1 MTRLLAQLL
10 VPLALASLSAASWAH
25 DDDDHRHRHHRKA
38 HKEEYWDGHCKVE
51 RKWKHNGEYK
61 EKRKC
66 RDRPVVYHAPQPVYV
81 APQPVYVAPRPA
93 ITVHRPDAIVIS
105 PQIVIRP

>member
-1 MTRLLAQLL
+1 MKRLLAHIA
-10 VPLALASLSAASWAH
+10 VPLALLGFCATSWAH
-25 DDDDHRHRHHRKA
+25 G

-51 RKWKHNGEYK
+51 RKWKKNGEYK

-66 RDRPVVYHAPQPVYV
+66 RSDRPVVYQQPRPVYV
-81 APQPVYVAPRPA
+81 APPPPPPVVVRPA
-93 ITVHRPDAIVIS
+93 RPEIVIS